1 MVVSQ
6 VNIHLDKD
14 SEIWFQE
21 ADGRTLDQTL
31 DRMRMKKNKKA
42 GIRLVW
48 WKEARATEKQ
58 CYDTSL
64 AVGENE

>member
-1 MVVSQ
+1 
-6 VNIHLDKD
+6 
-14 SEIWFQE
+14 
-21 ADGRTLDQTL
+21 
-31 DRMRMKKNKKA
+31 MRMKKNKKA

-64 AVGENE
+64 AVGCFPLGAVRFIKV

>member
-1 MVVSQ
+1 MTSS
-6 VNIHLDKD
+6 IRRDKLNGLCL
-14 SEIWFQE
+14 SSMGERIE
-21 ADGRTLDQTL
+21 AHQTL